1 MTEFDVNLRDLQ
13 AWSAMVGRASGGM
26 AEVQDYGSSYVSDGD
41 FGRILSLV
49 TDAYCE
55 LIPAVGSSMLQAAA
69 NLADER
75 DALAA
80 CVSTYR
86 RSDDDADVRFG
97 GMGPGGEG

>member
-1 MTEFDVNLRDLQ
+1 MSEFDVSLKDLR
-13 AWSAMVGRASGGM
+13 AWSAMVGRASQGM
-26 AEVQDYGSSYVSDGD
+26 AEVQGYGSSYVSDGD
-41 FGRILSLV
+41 FGKILSLV

-55 LIPAVGSSMLQAAA
+55 LIPAVGSSLLQASA
-69 NLADER
+69 NLGDEM

-86 RSDDDADVRFG
+86 RTDDDADVRFG